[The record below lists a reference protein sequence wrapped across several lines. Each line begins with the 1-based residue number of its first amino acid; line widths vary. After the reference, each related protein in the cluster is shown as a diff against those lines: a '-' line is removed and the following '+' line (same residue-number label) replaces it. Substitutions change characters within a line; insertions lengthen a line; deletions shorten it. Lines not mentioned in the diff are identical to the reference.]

1 MTALSIL
8 SNLAALALA
17 VALCCLGLAWRSPVL
32 ASLRPSGFAVV
43 LALSLGLAGWSARKI
58 TLTGIG
64 TMPRLWALAILA
76 LSAVGGVGA
85 LAAESQHQ
93 QAKSEI
99 LATDPQTL
107 QRIGRHL
114 IAGYTDHRRIRELI
128 EARAVSGVF
137 ITKRNIGRRSAKD
150 VADEIA
156 SWQKLRRE
164 QGLPPLIIAADQEGG
179 DVSRLSPPL
188 PQMPPL
194 ARVIA
199 QAQTDEAR
207 RAAARDYGLK
217 QGRELARLGVTLNF
231 APVVDLNYNIRS
243 RADAH
248 TRIYRR
254 AIGRAPALVS
264 PVADA
269 YCQGLAAA
277 GVACTLKH
285 FPGLG
290 RVAKDTHVAAAKLAT
305 PAVELEQSDWVPFRQ
320 GPRPSSTLIMVGHV
334 HLASVDPENPA
345 SRSRKV
351 VNGIIRQRWK
361 HDGLLVTD
369 DLSMRAAYAGQQRWG
384 LGATGSAAV
393 AALNAGVD
401 LVLISFDSDQIYS
414 ILSALMLALR
424 DGRLDAEMLAASDQR
439 LSRP

>member
-17 VALCCLGLAWRSPVL
+17 VALCCLGLDWRSPML
-32 ASLRPSGFAVV
+32 ASVRPSSFPVV

-64 TMPRLWALAILA
+64 TLPRLWALAILA

-254 AIGRAPALVS
+254 AIGRDPALVS
-264 PVADA
+264 TVADA
-269 YCQGLAAA
+269 YCQGLAEA

-290 RVAKDTHVAAAKLAT
+290 RVAKDTHVADAKLDT